1 MLEENSFSLFGFCST
16 VTALVAYPCNC
27 KLFLKYFSLFYF
39 LIIEPYFVFLTQ
51 NLLYC
56 FNVLVCKISTAT
68 QGKEHQYQTTSHKG
82 AYIVNKDPNL
92 WNSYTNLFLLNCK
105 VNIGNWRIYTQIMR
119 KCATATNLFCGFFLI
134 KYKVYELLVD

>member
-1 MLEENSFSLFGFCST
+1 MLEENSFSLFGICST
-16 VTALVAYPCNC
+16 VTALVAYPCSC

-82 AYIVNKDPNL
+82 AYIVNNDPKSVKFLYQSILAKLQSEHRQLKNL
-92 WNSYTNLFLLNCK
+92 YTNYEEMCNCNK
-105 VNIGNWRIYTQIMR
+105 SVLW
-119 KCATATNLFCGFFLI
+119 GFFN
-134 KYKVYELLVD
+134 KVYESVD